1 LEQRSPSPE
10 TCSPPSE
17 HVGGGNKQGGDKLE
31 HEPVLATEVAE
42 LLAPALERGGI
53 VVDATVG
60 RGGHAR
66 RILDAAPAAQLV
78 AIDRDIDA
86 LESARANLSSY
97 DDRVRFVHENFARV
111 ASVLERLGVAPVRGV
126 LFDLGVSS
134 PQLDQADRGFSFRH
148 EGPLDM
154 RMDRTRQL
162 TADVVV
168 NEYSERDLARVIG
181 TYGEERFAGR
191 VARAIVRAR
200 PIRTTSGLAEVV
212 KEAIPAATRRRG
224 GHPARRT
231 FQALRIEVNDE
242 LGALRAALPSAL
254 DVLDAGGRV
263 VVISY
268 HSLEDRFVKR
278 FLADEARG
286 CVCPP
291 DLPVCR
297 CDARAR
303 VRVLTRRPVRPSA
316 QEAARNRRSSS
327 ARLRA
332 AERIQPAE
340 GFSE

>member
-1 LEQRSPSPE
+1 M
-10 TCSPPSE
+10 
-17 HVGGGNKQGGDKLE
+17 
-31 HEPVLATEVAE
+31 LAAEVAE

-66 RILDAAPAAQLV
+66 RILDAAPAAQLMG
-78 AIDRDIDA
+78 IDRDIDA
-86 LESARANLSSY
+86 LESSRAYLSSY
-97 DDRVRFVHENFARV
+97 GDRVRFVHENFARV
-111 ASVLERLGVAPVRGV
+111 ASVLERHGVAPVRGV

-134 PQLDQADRGFSFRH
+134 PQLDQADRGFSFRR

-200 PIRTTSGLAEVV
+200 PIPTTSRLAEVV
-212 KEAIPAATRRRG
+212 KEAIPAATRRHG

-242 LGALRAALPSAL
+242 LGALRAALPSAI
-254 DVLDAGGRV
+254 DVLDAGGRL

-268 HSLEDRFVKR
+268 HSLEDRFAKH

-297 CDARAR
+297 CDAKAR

-316 QEAARNRRSSS
+316 QETEHNPRSSA

-340 GFSE
+340 GLSE

>member
-1 LEQRSPSPE
+1 
-10 TCSPPSE
+10 
-17 HVGGGNKQGGDKLE
+17 VE
-31 HEPVLATEVAE
+31 HEPVLAAEVAD
-42 LLAPALERGGI
+42 LLAPPLEHGGI

-66 RILDAAPAAQLV
+66 RILDAAPAARLV
-78 AIDRDIDA
+78 GIDRDIDA
-86 LESARANLSSY
+86 LESSRADLSSY
-97 DDRVRFVHENFARV
+97 GERVRLVHENFTQL

-134 PQLDQADRGFSFRH
+134 PQLDQPDRGFSFRH

-162 TADVVV
+162 SADVVV

-200 PIRTTSGLAEVV
+200 PIRTTSRLAEVV
-212 KEAIPAATRRRG
+212 KEAIPAATRRHG

-231 FQALRIEVNDE
+231 FQAVRIEVNDE
-242 LGALRAALPSAL
+242 LGALRTALPSAL
-254 DVLDAGGRV
+254 DVLDAGGRLG
-263 VVISY
+263 VISY
-268 HSLEDRFVKR
+268 HSLEDRYVKR
-278 FLADEARG
+278 FFAEQARG

-303 VRVLTRRPVRPSA
+303 VRVLTRRPVRPSSRETA
-316 QEAARNRRSSS
+316 QNPRSSS

-332 AERIQPAE
+332 VERIEPTEGLPA
-340 GFSE
+340 